1 MRAVKSK
8 AIAVG
13 TIFGMDLVAI
23 LLFGVALGWL

>member
-1 MRAVKSK
+1 MQTVKSK

-13 TIFGMDLVAI
+13 TIFAIDLVAI